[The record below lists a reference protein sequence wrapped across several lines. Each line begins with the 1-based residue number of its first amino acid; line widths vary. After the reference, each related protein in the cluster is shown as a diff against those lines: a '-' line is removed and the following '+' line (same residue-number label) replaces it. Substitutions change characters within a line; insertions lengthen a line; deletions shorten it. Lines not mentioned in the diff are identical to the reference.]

1 MSDIRTPPPVLTGPL
16 TITLDDKALA
26 ALNNYRQKYHA
37 WSMHPGFGTKGEQL
51 NLELAEAATELSNAM
66 SALSRRLG

>member
-1 MSDIRTPPPVLTGPL
+1 MSDFRTPPPVLAGPM
-16 TITLDDKALA
+16 TIKLDDRALA

-66 SALSRRLG
+66 SALSRNAG